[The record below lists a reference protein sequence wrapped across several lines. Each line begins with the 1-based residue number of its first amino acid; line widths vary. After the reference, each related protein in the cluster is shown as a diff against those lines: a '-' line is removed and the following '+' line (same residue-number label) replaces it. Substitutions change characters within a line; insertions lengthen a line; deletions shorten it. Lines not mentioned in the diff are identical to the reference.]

1 MAALTAVRLHKNVTS
16 GGGAARGRQSTRAYC
31 GSERIAVRP
40 LDEPRR
46 RRIGA
51 AGRAALA
58 ERIEWSGTGGG
69 GFGEYYWLVGRRA
82 VESRIWGEF
91 LGGGRSFA
99 RGRGEFGAWS
109 VSPSA
114 VPRVSE
120 EASRSAFRLR
130 EACAGP
136 NVCGVQCD
144 RDRGAVSVPPFLLH
158 FIGSHRCRKIFYKV
172 KLYKL

>member
-1 MAALTAVRLHKNVTS
+1 MSPAVAALTAVRLHKNVAR
-16 GGGAARGRQSTRAYC
+16 GGGAARGRQSTRVYC
-31 GSERIAVRP
+31 GSERIA
-40 LDEPRR
+40 EPRR
-46 RRIGA
+46 RRIGT

-58 ERIEWSGTGGG
+58 ERMEWRGTGGG

-82 VESRIWGEF
+82 VEFGIWGEVLQGIF
-91 LGGGRSFA
+91 MRWA
-99 RGRGEFGAWS
+99 GEFGAWS

-130 EACAGP
+130 EPCAGP

-144 RDRGAVSVPPFLLH
+144 RDRSAVSVPPFFLLN
-158 FIGSHRCRKIFYKV
+158 
-172 KLYKL
+172 

>member
-1 MAALTAVRLHKNVTS
+1 MATLTAVRLHKNVAR

-31 GSERIAVRP
+31 GSERIA
-40 LDEPRR
+40 EPRR

-58 ERIEWSGTGGG
+58 ERMEWMGTGGG
-69 GFGEYYWLVGRRA
+69 EFGEYYWLVGRRA
-82 VESRIWGEF
+82 VEFGIWGEF
-91 LGGGRSFA
+91 SRG
-99 RGRGEFGAWS
+99 GRGEFGAWS

-130 EACAGP
+130 EPCVGP

-144 RDRGAVSVPPFLLH
+144 CDRGAVSVPPFS
-158 FIGSHRCRKIFYKV
+158 F
-172 KLYKL
+172 

>member
-1 MAALTAVRLHKNVTS
+1 M
-16 GGGAARGRQSTRAYC
+16 
-31 GSERIAVRP
+31 RP

-58 ERIEWSGTGGG
+58 ERMEWRGTGGG

-82 VESRIWGEF
+82 VEFGIWGEIF
-91 LGGGRSFA
+91 GEGGFSRG
-99 RGRGEFGAWS
+99 GRGEFGAWS

-130 EACAGP
+130 EPCAGP

-144 RDRGAVSVPPFLLH
+144 RDRSAVNVPHFFFLLN
-158 FIGSHRCRKIFYKV
+158 
-172 KLYKL
+172 

>member
-1 MAALTAVRLHKNVTS
+1 MAALTAVRLHKNVAR

-31 GSERIAVRP
+31 GSERIA
-40 LDEPRR
+40 EPRR

-58 ERIEWSGTGGG
+58 GG
-69 GFGEYYWLVGRRA
+69 GF
-82 VESRIWGEF
+82 SRG
-91 LGGGRSFA
+91 
-99 RGRGEFGAWS
+99 GRGEFGAWS

-130 EACAGP
+130 EPCAGP

-144 RDRGAVSVPPFLLH
+144 RDRGAVGLPPF
-158 FIGSHRCRKIFYKV
+158 FFKT
-172 KLYKL
+172 